1 MLLKRNR
8 AELYSFLIT
17 ANNDVILCACRDTHR
32 YMVIGILTIILIAN
46 LKNEKYKKWVDEQEK
61 DIYGGPCKACD
72 MYEPI
77 YAKPINQIIKKVG
90 ELAF

>member
-1 MLLKRNR
+1 
-8 AELYSFLIT
+8 
-17 ANNDVILCACRDTHR
+17 
-32 YMVIGILTIILIAN
+32 MVIGNINETSLGNIAN

-61 DIYGGPCKACD
+61 NIYSGPCKACD

-90 ELAF
+90 MNWLFKT